1 MAATL
6 GAEFLCFITRDSAK
20 YLFTS
25 QNVPDVLKSKE
36 YPLAVVRAVRGSRS
50 VAVLETKNLN
60 TPGAM
65 A

>member
-6 GAEFLCFITRDSAK
+6 GAEFLCFITRNSAK

-25 QNVPDVLKSKE
+25 QNVPDVAKSKE
-36 YPLAVVRAVRGSRS
+36 YPLVVVRAVRGSRN
-50 VAVLETKNLN
+50 ADVLTTQNSN
-60 TPGAM
+60 TRGAM

>member
-50 VAVLETKNLN
+50 VAVLET
-60 TPGAM
+60 
-65 A
+65 